1 MVRNVFQC
9 AYSRGTC
16 CLRGHPFHQP
26 ALSNSLD
33 IWLRPLREY
42 LVASQQEG
50 NQNACHAQRPG
61 DRPPQLLTAVM
72 WGVGTRSTPTTLSSS
87 TLAREPMVSQV
98 GNVTVYG
105 YGFSRGSQT
114 CLHTGFSGAENSI
127 SPGFVGLCDGR
138 STCWHEKR
146 SSLIQL
152 VVVASGWLVRLLLVC
167 FFSLDRLAFTVY
179 RQ

>member
-26 ALSNSLD
+26 ALSNQLD
-33 IWLRPLREY
+33 IWLWPLREY

-87 TLAREPMVSQV
+87 TVAREPMVSQV

-114 CLHTGFSGAENSI
+114 C
-127 SPGFVGLCDGR
+127 PPY
-138 STCWHEKR
+138 
-146 SSLIQL
+146 
-152 VVVASGWLVRLLLVC
+152 RLLWSRKLDSSWVRG
-167 FFSLDRLAFTVY
+167 SLRWALDLLA
-179 RQ
+179 

>member
-26 ALSNSLD
+26 ALSNQLD

-72 WGVGTRSTPTTLSSS
+72 WGIGTRSTPS
-87 TLAREPMVSQV
+87 LARP
-98 GNVTVYG
+98 
-105 YGFSRGSQT
+105 SRESRWSLKWAT
-114 CLHTGFSGAENSI
+114 SPCMDTDSLEVLKHPLHTGFSGAENSI
-127 SPGFVGLCDGR
+127 SPGCVGLCDGR